1 MICISSEGS
10 QNAKQGNIH
19 AGIIFLKNHKH
30 ELHHIKR
37 SEIN

>member
-19 AGIIFLKNHKH
+19 AGTIFLKNHEH
-30 ELHHIKR
+30 ELRYVMR